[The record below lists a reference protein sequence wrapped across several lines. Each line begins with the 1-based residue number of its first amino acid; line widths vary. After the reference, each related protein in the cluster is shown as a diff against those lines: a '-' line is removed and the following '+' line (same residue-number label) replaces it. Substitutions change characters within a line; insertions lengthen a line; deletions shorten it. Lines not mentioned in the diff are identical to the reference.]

1 MQSTMQSP
9 TKRKFL
15 NSINYFLGIAIIL
28 IVMAHSYGIA
38 RWDVSNNPSL
48 FEKLFYS
55 FNLNG
60 SAFFVFI
67 SGYLYNHIFYPNF
80 NYKKFLSKKAKFV
93 LVPYLIC
100 STLPILYTVFDRQNE
115 WWLNFVFV
123 NGGRGFLPEG
133 LIEKPLLAIGW
144 FLITGRAVYAYWF
157 IPMII
162 IVFAISPLINRLIE
176 SQHLLKVILFLLP
189 ISMLVHRPV
198 SNANPL
204 HSLIYFL
211 PVYLLGIYSSI
222 NRQNILKYLDNF
234 KNKLLVLGSAIAL
247 LLVQVFVF
255 NASGNFN
262 KSFFSVTT
270 PDVNIIQK
278 ILLCFLFISV
288 LDRFE
293 KNNIQTLKK
302 TAETSFAIYFIHPFL
317 IRPLTRLPKSLGW
330 EFNGNLFTLSIAT
343 LVMVLCS
350 IAVAQIIKLIFQK
363 NSRYIIGW

>member
-1 MQSTMQSP
+1 MKLT

-15 NSINYFLGIAIIL
+15 NSINYFRGIAIII
-28 IVMAHSYGIA
+28 IVMTHSYGVA
-38 RWDVSNNPSL
+38 HWDVYNNVSL

-60 SAFFVFI
+60 SVFFVFI
-67 SGYLYNHIFYPNF
+67 SGYLYNHIFYPTF
-80 NYKKFLSKKAKFV
+80 NYKKFLIKKAKFV

-100 STLPILYTVFDRQNE
+100 STLPIIYTIFDRNNE
-115 WWLNFVFV
+115 WLLNFVFV
-123 NGGRGFLPEG
+123 NGGKGFLPDG
-133 LIEKPLLAIGW
+133 LIEKPILAIGW

-162 IVFAISPLINRLIE
+162 IVFLISPLVNYLIK
-176 SQHLLKVILFLLP
+176 SQHLLKAILFLLP
-189 ISMLVHRPV
+189 ISMIVHRPV
-198 SNANPL
+198 HNINPL
-204 HSLIYFL
+204 HSLVYFL

-222 NRQNILKYLDNF
+222 NRQKILDYLDSN
-234 KNKLLVLGSAIAL
+234 KNKLLVLLAAVAL
-247 LLVQVFVF
+247 ILVQVFVF

-262 KSFFSVTT
+262 KSFFSITV

-288 LDRFE
+288 LDVFE
-293 KNNIQTLKK
+293 QTDIKTIKK

-317 IRPLTRLPKSLGW
+317 IRPLTRLPSYLGW
-330 EFNGNLFTLSIAT
+330 EFRGNFFTLIIATFTMVIFSIA
-343 LVMVLCS
+343 
-350 IAVAQIIKLIFQK
+350 IAQLIKLIFQR